1 MLKLK
6 EKLVVTFDD
15 GREIVV
21 PYGTKAIDAIKMV
34 EDDTDYILAVVVNN
48 EVKFQEFEL
57 KRDSQ
62 IGFVKI
68 DSDDGYR
75 VYSKSLKFILY
86 MALTELYGNKKVDFL
101 STINR
106 NQYFVVNDLELTED
120 VIAKLKEKM
129 AEIIDA
135 DYPITKEAMSV
146 DEAIEYYKLSNDT
159 DKINNMAN
167 RLKSYTNMYFCN
179 GYYNNFYGVLV
190 SHTGLLDVFDLIAF
204 RNGAMLVM
212 KDRDGNLSE
221 VKDSN
226 LIDIVELFGGLK
238 NIVNISN
245 IGDLN
250 EKILNNDILDTIQM
264 TEAIH
269 QATIME
275 IVKKMREKESL
286 KLILIAGPSSSGKTT
301 FAQKLGTYLKIGGY
315 NPITISMDNYFKER
329 EDTPRGKDG
338 KYNFE
343 VIDALDINLFND
355 QMNALIK
362 GETVEIPE
370 FDFIEGHKHYNG
382 KFLTLKENDILVVE
396 GIHALNPVLTE
407 FISKENKYKIYIAP
421 ITTLN
426 IDGYTKVSSSDT
438 RFIRRMVRDYAT
450 RGHSVERTFELW
462 QNVRAGEEEFIYP
475 YLEEADAIVNSS
487 LIYEPAVMKTFAQP
501 LLLQIEKSSKYYAE
515 ARRLYEYL
523 NNFLPME
530 TSNIPID
537 SLIRE
542 FIGNGCFNR

>member
-1 MLKLK
+1 MLK

-34 EDDTDYILAVVVNN
+34 EDDTDDILAVVVNN

-75 VYSKSLKFILY
+75 VYSKSLKFVLY

-106 NQYFVVNDLELTED
+106 NQYFVVNDLDLTED

-129 AEIIDA
+129 VEIIDA

-250 EKILNNDILDTIQM
+250 EKILNNDILDTIQI

-275 IVKKMREKESL
+275 IVKKMRERESL

-329 EDTPRGKDG
+329 EDTPKGKDG

-382 KFLTLKENDILVVE
+382 KFLTLKGNDILVVE
-396 GIHALNPVLTE
+396 GIHALNPILTE
-407 FISKENKYKIYIAP
+407 FIAKENKYKIYIAP

-475 YLEEADAIVNSS
+475 YLEEADAIVNSG

>member
-1 MLKLK
+1 MLK
-6 EKLVVTFDD
+6 EKLIVTFDD

-34 EDDTDYILAVVVNN
+34 EDDTDDILAVVVNN

-75 VYSKSLKFILY
+75 VYSKSLKFVLY

-106 NQYFVVNDLELTED
+106 NQYFVVNDLDLTED

-129 AEIIDA
+129 VEIIDA

-159 DKINNMAN
+159 DKINNMAS

-190 SHTGLLDVFDLIAF
+190 PHTGLLDVFDLISF

-250 EKILNNDILDTIQM
+250 EKILNNDILDTIQI

>member
-1 MLKLK
+1 MLK

-34 EDDTDYILAVVVNN
+34 EDDTDDILAVVVNN

-75 VYSKSLKFILY
+75 VYSKSLKFVLY

-106 NQYFVVNDLELTED
+106 NQYFVVNDLDLTED

-129 AEIIDA
+129 VEIIDA

-329 EDTPRGKDG
+329 EDTPKGKDG

-382 KFLTLKENDILVVE
+382 KFLTLKGNDILVVE
-396 GIHALNPVLTE
+396 GIHALNPILTE
-407 FISKENKYKIYIAP
+407 FIAKENKYKIYIAP

-475 YLEEADAIVNSS
+475 YLEEADAIVNSG

>member
-1 MLKLK
+1 MLK

-34 EDDTDYILAVVVNN
+34 EDDTDDILAVVVNN

-75 VYSKSLKFILY
+75 VYSKSLKFVLY

-106 NQYFVVNDLELTED
+106 NQYFIVNDLEFTED
-120 VIAKLKEKM
+120 VIARLKDKM
-129 AEIIDA
+129 TEIINA

-190 SHTGLLDVFDLIAF
+190 PHTGLLDVFDLIPF

-250 EKILNNDILDTIQM
+250 EKILNNDILDTIQI

-275 IVKKMREKESL
+275 IVKKMRERESL

-407 FISKENKYKIYIAP
+407 FIAKENKYKIYIAP

>member
-1 MLKLK
+1 MLK

-34 EDDTDYILAVVVNN
+34 EDDTDDILAVVVNN

-75 VYSKSLKFILY
+75 VYSKSLKFVLY

-301 FAQKLGTYLKIGGY
+301 FAQKLGTYLRIGGY

-329 EDTPRGKDG
+329 ENTPKGKDG

-343 VIDALDINLFND
+343 VVDALDINLFND

>member
-1 MLKLK
+1 MLK
-6 EKLVVTFDD
+6 EKLIVTFDD

-34 EDDTDYILAVVVNN
+34 EDDTDDILAVVVNN

-106 NQYFVVNDLELTED
+106 NQYFVVNDLDLTED

-129 AEIIDA
+129 VEIIDA

-250 EKILNNDILDTIQM
+250 EKILNNDILDTIQI

-275 IVKKMREKESL
+275 IVKKMRERESL

>member
-1 MLKLK
+1 MLK

-34 EDDTDYILAVVVNN
+34 EDDTDDILAVVVNN

-62 IGFVKI
+62 IEFVKI

-75 VYSKSLKFILY
+75 VYSKSLKFVLY

-106 NQYFVVNDLELTED
+106 NQYFIVNDLEFTED
-120 VIAKLKEKM
+120 VIARLKDKM
-129 AEIIDA
+129 TEIINA

-190 SHTGLLDVFDLIAF
+190 PHTGLLDVFDLIPF

-250 EKILNNDILDTIQM
+250 EKILNNDILDTIQI

-275 IVKKMREKESL
+275 IVKKMRERESL

-407 FISKENKYKIYIAP
+407 FIAKENKYKIYIAP

>member
-1 MLKLK
+1 MLK

-75 VYSKSLKFILY
+75 VYSKSLKFVLY

-190 SHTGLLDVFDLIAF
+190 PHTGLLDVFDLISF

-212 KDRDGNLSE
+212 KDKDGNLSE

-238 NIVNISN
+238 VPKQFLGFTDDAAGFSGGTSLTKLDARYARTIKRIQNAYVQGITDLLNLFALDKGLDGYVNNFKVRMVSPATTEDAERDETMGIRLDLISSFIELLGDSYTDETKKKVFEYFVNIYLS
-245 IGDLN
+245 DN
-250 EKILNNDILDTIQM
+250 ELSDILEEDKGTQEEDEFAD
-264 TEAIH
+264 EA
-269 QATIME
+269 ME
-275 IVKKMREKESL
+275 ED
-286 KLILIAGPSSSGKTT
+286 GFGTSSGHSMSSDMGGDM
-301 FAQKLGTYLKIGGY
+301 LGDFRGGGEPSGPPEDFGGE
-315 NPITISMDNYFKER
+315 NTGF
-329 EDTPRGKDG
+329 EDTGV
-338 KYNFE
+338 E
-343 VIDALDINLFND
+343 
-355 QMNALIK
+355 
-362 GETVEIPE
+362 ETVEFGSFEDEGE
-370 FDFIEGHKHYNG
+370 F
-382 KFLTLKENDILVVE
+382 
-396 GIHALNPVLTE
+396 
-407 FISKENKYKIYIAP
+407 
-421 ITTLN
+421 
-426 IDGYTKVSSSDT
+426 
-438 RFIRRMVRDYAT
+438 
-450 RGHSVERTFELW
+450 
-462 QNVRAGEEEFIYP
+462 
-475 YLEEADAIVNSS
+475 
-487 LIYEPAVMKTFAQP
+487 
-501 LLLQIEKSSKYYAE
+501 
-515 ARRLYEYL
+515 
-523 NNFLPME
+523 
-530 TSNIPID
+530 
-537 SLIRE
+537 
-542 FIGNGCFNR
+542 

>member
-1 MLKLK
+1 MLK

-34 EDDTDYILAVVVNN
+34 EDDTDDILAVVVNN

-75 VYSKSLKFILY
+75 VYSKSLKFVLY

-106 NQYFVVNDLELTED
+106 NQYFIVNDLEFTED
-120 VIAKLKEKM
+120 VIARLKDKM
-129 AEIIDA
+129 TEIINA

-190 SHTGLLDVFDLIAF
+190 PHTGLLDVFDLIPF

-212 KDRDGNLSE
+212 KDKDGNLSE

-250 EKILNNDILDTIQM
+250 EKILNNDILDTIQI

-275 IVKKMREKESL
+275 IVKKMRERESL

-407 FISKENKYKIYIAP
+407 FIAKENKYKIYIAP

>member
-1 MLKLK
+1 MLK
-6 EKLVVTFDD
+6 EKLIVTFDD

-34 EDDTDYILAVVVNN
+34 EDDTDDILAVVVNN

-75 VYSKSLKFILY
+75 VYSKSLKFVLY

-106 NQYFVVNDLELTED
+106 NQYFVVDDLEFTDD
-120 VIAKLKEKM
+120 VIARLKDKM
-129 AEIIDA
+129 TEIIDA

-190 SHTGLLDVFDLIAF
+190 PHTGLLDVFDLIPF

-212 KDRDGNLSE
+212 KDRDGSLSE

-250 EKILNNDILDTIQM
+250 EKILNNDILDTIQI

-275 IVKKMREKESL
+275 IVKKMRERESL

-407 FISKENKYKIYIAP
+407 FIAKENKYKIYIAP